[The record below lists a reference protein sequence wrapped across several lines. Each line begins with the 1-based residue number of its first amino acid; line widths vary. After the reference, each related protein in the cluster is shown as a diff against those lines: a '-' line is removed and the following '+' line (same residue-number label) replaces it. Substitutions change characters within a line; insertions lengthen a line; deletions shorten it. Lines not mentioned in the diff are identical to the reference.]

1 MFSRVFFYHAETN
14 GEHAHVGYTLHLL
27 ALRVPLVALDT
38 LAGGTSSGARV
49 SLSTTL
55 SVQLNATAAAT
66 FVGFDISKKQRTRL
80 IVCGLAGGGIGGPK
94 AVSGGLGDS
103 G

>member
-1 MFSRVFFYHAETN
+1 MEVR
-14 GEHAHVGYTLHLL
+14 AHVGYTLHLL

-66 FVGFDISKKQRTRL
+66 FVGFDISTKKDQVNRL
-80 IVCGLAGGGIGGPK
+80 RLRGGSRSGSPK
-94 AVSGGLGDS
+94 AGSGGLGNS